1 MLRFLVAG
9 TLRCG
14 LAYTAQV
21 LNRMGIAC
29 GHGWVY
35 TPDGVRRYPEIAILG
50 DASPLAA
57 PFAKDFNGLVIHQVR
72 HPLGVIGSLAGSART
87 RNLLIHGPD
96 GEFLARHFVA
106 RGDVLDDAM
115 RYYVEWNARCERH
128 DAYLRYRIEDLD
140 ARRLLRIADMIGQVV
155 DDAAVARALEVV
167 PADFE
172 TQDSAATPS
181 WSDLPEGPSRDA
193 LMRQADRYGY
203 PVKDPDPPV
212 PVAAG
217 CGVSWGS
224 RGDRSRRNPR

>member
-1 MLRFLVAG
+1 
-9 TLRCG
+9 
-14 LAYTAQV
+14 
-21 LNRMGIAC
+21 
-29 GHGWVY
+29 
-35 TPDGVRRYPEIAILG
+35 
-50 DASPLAA
+50 
-57 PFAKDFNGLVIHQVR
+57 
-72 HPLGVIGSLAGSART
+72 
-87 RNLLIHGPD
+87 
-96 GEFLARHFVA
+96 
-106 RGDVLDDAM
+106 
-115 RYYVEWNARCERH
+115 
-128 DAYLRYRIEDLD
+128 
-140 ARRLLRIADMIGQVV
+140 MIGQVV
-155 DDAAVARALEVV
+155 DDAAVARALELV